1 MLQNIPIPI
10 NWTIKTFAIQWQHCA
25 TPNTSNVKHILA
37 AARAMYRDN
46 QINRHSNCYVS
57 RPIIVTVLWESP
69 TMPRLGTT
77 MRIRKPSWLSS
88 TQKAEEQFAKE
99 AFCTR
104 GPRGG
109 TRAGPRVEG
118 RDAASTG
125 PDRRILARSVHAHT
139 HTSVIGPLTG
149 AVQCDSKC

>member
-1 MLQNIPIPI
+1 MAALCY
-10 NWTIKTFAIQWQHCA
+10 TKRIK
-25 TPNTSNVKHILA
+25 VKHILA
-37 AARAMYRDN
+37 AVRPMYRDN

-57 RPIIVTVLWESP
+57 RPIIVTVLWESLG
-69 TMPRLGTT
+69 TPRLDTT
-77 MRIRKPSWLSS
+77 MRTRKPSRLSS
-88 TQKAEEQFAKE
+88 TQKAEEQFATE

-125 PDRRILARSVHAHT
+125 PDRRILARSVYAHIR
-139 HTSVIGPLTG
+139 VGDRCPLTG